1 MPQSVVEK
9 ISHLPLAFR
18 GGEKSVVQLI
28 RESGVDCPVECTAA
42 EIVEYLSHHPYLV
55 EIWEQWSQDKRYSSG
70 WFFMRDKD
78 HYVVGFYPNGE
89 KLFFRD
95 PIWACGE
102 FIAREI
108 QSIAENL

>member
-1 MPQSVVEK
+1 
-9 ISHLPLAFR
+9 
-18 GGEKSVVQLI
+18 
-28 RESGVDCPVECTAA
+28 
-42 EIVEYLSHHPYLV
+42 
-55 EIWEQWSQDKRYSSG
+55 
-70 WFFMRDKD
+70 MRDKD